1 MEGLVRLV
9 AESLER
15 HGLTVPPAR
24 IDWSDWT
31 PLESGLSLQAPS
43 NPGIFVVAE
52 SFVPHNMVQAAE
64 QPKNTAHEASCGNDA
79 GATQAPE
86 WRKTL
91 DGRKTDA
98 LGILKI
104 GHTNDLGVEI
114 SRLCF
119 HSPLRDRIA
128 AGNCLIRFAAV
139 NDDAQRVSSCAALQQ
154 WFTHSISHFPTE
166 VIPAHSAKPQPDS
179 PAPLPSGF

>member
-31 PLESGLSLQAPS
+31 PLESALSLQAPS

-52 SFVPHNMVQAAE
+52 SLPQHNLT
-64 QPKNTAHEASCGNDA
+64 QPEARQS
-79 GATQAPE
+79 
-86 WRKTL
+86 L
-91 DGRKTDA
+91 DGRKADA
-98 LGILKI
+98 LGVLKI

-114 SRLCF
+114 ARLCF